1 MGTLGRTFK
10 MIRTAIILLLVSIL
24 VQTTLLDDTIQDNL
38 KKVGDAIQ
46 DNAEKVGDA
55 LQDNAEKV
63 GDALTDNLENAGN
76 EIKNQ
81 LTSSSG
87 ERGMSLYCGVLLALV
102 IFFK

>member
-1 MGTLGRTFK
+1 MGTLRRTFK
-10 MIRTAIILLLVSIL
+10 MIRTAIILLLVSIF

-63 GDALTDNLENAGN
+63 GDALQDTGN